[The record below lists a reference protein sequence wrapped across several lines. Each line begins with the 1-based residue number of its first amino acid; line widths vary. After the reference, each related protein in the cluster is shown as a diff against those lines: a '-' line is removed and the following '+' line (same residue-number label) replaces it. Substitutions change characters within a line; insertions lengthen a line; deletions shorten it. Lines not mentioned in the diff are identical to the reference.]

1 MRIIEYK
8 IFHHTLTLYRR
19 TDIIIEG
26 DENDNT
32 TAYEG
37 HADVPLSF
45 IENQ

>member
-1 MRIIEYK
+1 MIERRISR
-8 IFHHTLTLYRR
+8 HTLTLYRNA
-19 TDIIIEG
+19 DIINIC